1 MFTLLNK
8 NNIFID
14 SSLKNYIRTSIY
26 QSIQKYIK
34 KDNVIKDNII
44 KENSIVILNELN
56 ELDKNNIKNIQIN
69 NHLINK
75 PQIYGFLLFLSIPTL
90 IHYLYFKK

>member
-1 MFTLLNK
+1 MFTLINK
-8 NNIFID
+8 NNLFID
-14 SSLKNYIRTSIY
+14 SSLRNYIRTSFY

-34 KDNVIKDNII
+34 KDNNI
-44 KENSIVILNELN
+44 KENSVVVLN
-56 ELDKNNIKNIQIN
+56 ELDKNNIKNIQFN

-75 PQIYGFLLFLSIPTL
+75 PEIYGFLLFLSIPTL

>member
-1 MFTLLNK
+1 MFTLSHK
-8 NNIFID
+8 NNLFID
-14 SSLKNYIRTSIY
+14 SSLRNYIRTSIY

-34 KDNVIKDNII
+34 KDNNI
-44 KENSIVILNELN
+44 KENSVVVLN
-56 ELDKNNIKNIQIN
+56 ELDKNNINNIKNIQIN

-75 PQIYGFLLFLSIPTL
+75 PEIYGFLLFLSIPTL